1 MVITYPCRTSGQ
13 PRAWFGRTDF
23 TPPLYGWWCVACLE
37 RAKRP

>member
-1 MVITYPCRTSGQ
+1 MVITYPCRTCGE
-13 PRAWFGRTDF
+13 PRAWF